1 MFSPPAF
8 AFIALAI
15 ISLMLIN
22 AQAVTSLTTERDG
35 KTLELLLVTDVT
47 APEFIFGKLGG
58 VLYNTKELVIVPLAF
73 IGWFTALG
81 YLNLEDMT
89 YLIISFLILVAFVA
103 VLGLHSGLSYENSRS
118 AIANS
123 LGTIF
128 FLFIGIFIFM
138 MLLVEASSS
147 FVLQFQSFI
156 VFIGMGSI
164 ALYAS
169 LRHKIPSVALTIS
182 AFTLPFLT
190 FYAITSF
197 LLGGTL
203 GVCLVIA
210 AAYGF
215 PVIAMLVPAISEFD
229 MALGRTTLEEG

>member
-1 MFSPPAF
+1 MRAGIKVFAPASVANVACGFDILGF
-8 AFIALAI
+8 ALDGPGDEIIARP
-15 ISLMLIN
+15 SDKKG
-22 AQAVTSLTTERDG
+22 LTIVKITGDQQKLPYQVEDNTAG
-35 KTLELLLVTDVT
+35 YAGLKLLE
-47 APEFIFGKLGG
+47 
-58 VLYNTKELVIVPLAF
+58 Y
-73 IGWFTALG
+73 
-81 YLNLEDMT
+81 
-89 YLIISFLILVAFVA
+89 
-103 VLGLHSGLSYENSRS
+103 
-118 AIANS
+118 

-156 VFIGMGSI
+156 VFIGVGSI

-215 PVIAMLVPAISEFD
+215 PVIAMLIPAVSEFD
-229 MALGRTTLEEG
+229 MALGRTTLDQG